1 MADLDPELSSRP
13 VPAEQ
18 LSSRPVPAEQLSSRP
33 VPAEQLLE
41 RLRRG
46 FPLHMDRQG
55 QFSFEGDPLT
65 HPGIVRLFRAHLDA
79 TEAGEVIIELEG
91 KWVYL
96 RLDDL
101 PLRALRIDAPK
112 GDERG
117 LQLLLDDGRRV
128 PLDPTTIS
136 EEPGEGLRCTVPA
149 RASGR
154 PLAVRLSNTA
164 LMDLS
169 AFMVWEQGDERP
181 KLELD
186 GRRFEIPTFPEQPD
200 GQP

>member
-1 MADLDPELSSRP
+1 MADLDPE
-13 VPAEQ
+13 
-18 LSSRPVPAEQLSSRP
+18 
-33 VPAEQLLE
+33 LLE

-55 QFSFEGDPLT
+55 HFSFEGDPLT

-91 KWVYL
+91 KWVYVQ
-96 RLDDL
+96 LDDL
-101 PLRALRIDAPK
+101 PLRALRIDTPH

-117 LQLLLDDGRRV
+117 PQLLLDDGRRV
-128 PLDPTTIS
+128 ALDPNTLR
-136 EEPGEGLRCTVPA
+136 EEPGAGLRCTVPA

-154 PLAVRLSNTA
+154 PLGVRLSNTA
-164 LMDLS
+164 AIDLL
-169 AFMVWEQGDERP
+169 AFMVWDEGDERP

-186 GRRFEIPTFPEQPD
+186 GQRFEIPTFS
-200 GQP
+200 